1 MRENLFMN
9 AKVIDRTA
17 QCQTNFARRANF
29 FQRLWQILR
38 SNAVSQSVNHALAA
52 GG

>member
-1 MRENLFMN
+1 MSNKFRP
-9 AKVIDRTA
+9 AG
-17 QCQTNFARRANF
+17 QF